1 MTNEEQIKRIIFN
14 HGADLCGI
22 AGIER
27 FADSPVG
34 FHPSDI
40 YKECKS
46 VIVFAKR
53 LPKGLAYINPR
64 IVYKHANDLNKNEVD
79 TITYK
84 SSIDI
89 EQLGCVAVPLPCDG
103 PVDYWEKE
111 NLRAKGILSMR
122 HAAVLTGLGSLGK
135 NTLLINKQYGNFL
148 TLGAILTN
156 LDLKSDPLSEE
167 LCIENCRLCIDNC
180 PTKALNGKTV
190 NQKLCRSY
198 TYTPNDR
205 GLEVVNCNKCRTICP
220 GKFGIQER

>member
-1 MTNEEQIKRIIFN
+1 MIMSFIGETK
-14 HGADLCGI
+14 
-22 AGIER
+22 
-27 FADSPVG
+27 
-34 FHPSDI
+34 FHKLFKDD
-40 YKECKS
+40 YC
-46 VIVFAKR
+46 AH
-53 LPKGLAYINPR
+53 L
-64 IVYKHANDLNKNEVD
+64 H
-79 TITYK
+79 
-84 SSIDI
+84 IDI
-89 EQLGCVAVPLPCDG
+89 LDG
-103 PVDYWEKE
+103 YQRSGTGTKLMNELKE

-167 LCIENCRLCIDNC
+167 LCIENCHLCMDNC

-198 TYTPNDR
+198 TYTTNDR

-220 GKFGIQER
+220 GKFGMQER